1 MIKYKDLDKPN
12 QLQIKFHYLCSLLV
26 DLVHGSAD
34 DSLLQVIY
42 NLGKVKNSRT
52 FVELDYCDPE
62 FRDIVKVR
70 QGKIYQHI
78 QLRQTSTSWVL
89 GFFGSS
95 SQYEDDWIEFKVADI
110 NDTDDFYSIDL
121 NEELSLIAYANLE
134 TSLFLELV
142 SLTVPLATD
151 LGHSQKNITQD
162 LNRLTVIYNNT
173 NKLWV

>member
-1 MIKYKDLDKPN
+1 MIQYKDLDEPN
-12 QLQIKFHYLCSLLV
+12 KLQIKFHYLCSLLV

-34 DSLLQVIY
+34 DSPLQVIY
-42 NLGKVKNSRT
+42 DLRKTPNSSK
-52 FVELDYCDPE
+52 FVELDYCDPD

-78 QLRQTSTSWVL
+78 QLRQTPTSWVL

-95 SQYEDDWIEFKVADI
+95 SQYEDDWIEFKLADI

-134 TSLFLELV
+134 TPLLLELV

-151 LGHSQKNITQD
+151 LGYSQKKITQE
-162 LNRLTVIYNNT
+162 LNRLTVIYSNT

>member
-1 MIKYKDLDKPN
+1 MKFKELNELN
-12 QLQIKFHYLCSLLV
+12 QLQVKFHYLCSLLV
-26 DLVHGSAD
+26 GLVHGSVD
-34 DSLLQVIY
+34 DSPLKIICDLR
-42 NLGKVKNSRT
+42 KTPNSRT
-52 FVELDYCDPE
+52 FVEFDYCNPD
-62 FRDIVKVR
+62 FRDIVKVK
-70 QGKIYQHI
+70 QSKIYQHI
-78 QLRQTSTSWVL
+78 QLRQTPTSWVL

-95 SQYEDDWIEFKVADI
+95 SQYEDDWIEFKLADI

-134 TSLFLELV
+134 TPLLLELV

-151 LGHSQKNITQD
+151 LGYSQKKITQE

>member
-34 DSLLQVIY
+34 DSPLQVIY

-52 FVELDYCDPE
+52 FVELDYCDPD
-62 FRDIVKVR
+62 FRDIVKLR
-70 QGKIYQHI
+70 QGNIYQHI
-78 QLRQTSTSWVL
+78 QLRQTPTSWVL

-95 SQYEDDWIEFKVADI
+95 SQYEDDWIEFKLADI

-134 TSLFLELV
+134 TPLFLELV
-142 SLTVPLATD
+142 SLTVPFAKA
-151 LGHSQKNITQD
+151 LGHSQNKITQD
-162 LNRLTVIYNNT
+162 LNRLTMIYSNT

>member
-1 MIKYKDLDKPN
+1 MIKYKDLNKPN
-12 QLQIKFHYLCSLLV
+12 QLQVKFHYLCSLLV

-34 DSLLQVIY
+34 DSSLQVIH
-42 NLGKVKNSRT
+42 NLRKMENSRT
-52 FVELDYCDPE
+52 FVELDYCDPD

-78 QLRQTSTSWVL
+78 QLRQTPTSWVL

-95 SQYEDDWIEFKVADI
+95 SQYEDDWVEFKLADI

-121 NEELSLIAYANLE
+121 NEELSLITYVNLE
-134 TSLFLELV
+134 TPLFLELV
-142 SLTVPLATD
+142 SLTVPLATA
-151 LGHSQKNITQD
+151 LGYSQKKITQD

>member
-12 QLQIKFHYLCSLLV
+12 QMQIKFHYLCSLLCG
-26 DLVHGSAD
+26 LVHGSVD
-34 DSLLQVIY
+34 DSPLQVIH
-42 NLGKVKNSRT
+42 NLSKLENSRT

-62 FRDIVKVR
+62 FRDIAKIK

-78 QLRQTSTSWVL
+78 QLRYTHTSWVL
-89 GFFGSS
+89 GFFGCS
-95 SQYEDDWIEFKVADI
+95 SQYEDDWIEFKLADI

-121 NEELSLIAYANLE
+121 NEELSLVAYANLE
-134 TSLFLELV
+134 CPLFLELV
-142 SLTVPLATD
+142 SLTVPLAKD

-173 NKLWV
+173 NKLWI

>member
-12 QLQIKFHYLCSLLV
+12 QLQVKFHYLCSLLV

-34 DSLLQVIY
+34 DSPLPVLSD
-42 NLGKVKNSRT
+42 LRKVPNSRN
-52 FVELDYCDPE
+52 FVELDYCDPD
-62 FRDIVKVR
+62 FRDIVNVK
-70 QGKIYQHI
+70 QGAIYQHI
-78 QLRQTSTSWVL
+78 QLRQTPTSWVL

-95 SQYEDDWIEFKVADI
+95 SQFEDDWFEFKLTDI

-121 NEELSLIAYANLE
+121 NSELSYVAYANLE
-134 TSLFLELV
+134 NPLFLELV
-142 SLTVPLATD
+142 SLTIPLVID
-151 LGHSQKNITQD
+151 LGYSQKKITQD

>member
-1 MIKYKDLDKPN
+1 MIKYKDLNNSN
-12 QLQIKFHYLCSLLV
+12 QLQVKFHYLCSLLV
-26 DLVHGSAD
+26 DLVRGSAD
-34 DSLLQVIY
+34 DSPLQVIY
-42 NLGKVKNSRT
+42 NLRKVKNFSN

-78 QLRQTSTSWVL
+78 QLRQTPTSWVL

-95 SQYEDDWIEFKVADI
+95 SQYEDDWIEFKLADI

-134 TSLFLELV
+134 TPLFLELV
-142 SLTVPLATD
+142 SLTVSLATA
-151 LGHSQKNITQD
+151 LGYSQKKITQE
-162 LNRLTVIYNNT
+162 LNKLTVIYNNT
-173 NKLWV
+173 NKLWI

>member
-1 MIKYKDLDKPN
+1 MKFKDLDEPN
-12 QLQIKFHYLCSLLV
+12 KLQIKFHYLCSLLV

-34 DSLLQVIY
+34 DSPLQVIY
-42 NLGKVKNSRT
+42 NLRKVKNSHT
-52 FVELDYCDPE
+52 FVELDYCDPD

-78 QLRQTSTSWVL
+78 QLRQTPTSWVL

-95 SQYEDDWIEFKVADI
+95 SQYEDDWIEFKLADI

-121 NEELSLIAYANLE
+121 NEELSLIAYVNLE
-134 TSLFLELV
+134 TPLFLELV
-142 SLTVPLATD
+142 SLTVSLATA
-151 LGHSQKNITQD
+151 LGYSQKKITQE
-162 LNRLTVIYNNT
+162 LNKVTLIYSNA

>member
-1 MIKYKDLDKPN
+1 MIQYKDLDEPN
-12 QLQIKFHYLCSLLV
+12 KLQIKFHYLCSLLV

-34 DSLLQVIY
+34 DSPLQVIY
-42 NLGKVKNSRT
+42 DLRKTPNSSK
-52 FVELDYCDPE
+52 FVEFDYCNPK

-70 QGKIYQHI
+70 QGKSCQHI
-78 QLRQTSTSWVL
+78 QLRQTPTSWVL

-95 SQYEDDWIEFKVADI
+95 SQYEDDWIEFKLADI

-134 TSLFLELV
+134 TPLLLELV

-151 LGHSQKNITQD
+151 LGYSQKKITQE

-173 NKLWV
+173 NKLWI

>member
-1 MIKYKDLDKPN
+1 MKFRDLDNSN
-12 QLQIKFHYLCSLLV
+12 QLQVKFHYLCSLLV

-34 DSLLQVIY
+34 DSPLQVIY
-42 NLGKVKNSRT
+42 NLRKVKNSRT

-78 QLRQTSTSWVL
+78 QLRQTPTSWVL

-95 SQYEDDWIEFKVADI
+95 SQYEDDWIEFKLADI

-134 TSLFLELV
+134 TPLFLELV
-142 SLTVPLATD
+142 SLTVPFAKA
-151 LGHSQKNITQD
+151 LGHSQNKITQD

-173 NKLWV
+173 NKLWI